1 MNLNTTGIP
10 ALDTLGIPLLIG
22 GLALPGATGAV
33 IWYGIKV
40 WFTAKNRKSNMAG
53 EIGDLRRGLFSREIR
68 T

>member
-40 WFTAKNRKSNMAG
+40 WFTAKIVKATWLG
-53 EIGDLRRGLFSREIR
+53 K
-68 T
+68 